1 MAPPAQLLSLL
12 RSIIW
17 KDAHSLFALSYSLE
31 GQLAETV
38 RYGLVG
44 VGMMG
49 VEHIHNLAVTPGAV
63 VTAIADPVERSL
75 GPAREALGP
84 KADLVTAFTTGADLA
99 RSGLVDC
106 VIVSTPNNTH
116 RQVLEPMFEAGL
128 PILCEKPLATTLE
141 DARWIVEQA
150 ERASAPF
157 WTAMEYRYM
166 PPAEAFI
173 GEVHGGRVGRLQML
187 SIREHRFPFLR
198 KVGDWNRFAA
208 NTGGTM
214 VEKCCHFFDLMR
226 LITRSEAV
234 RVYCSGAMDVNHLG
248 ESYEGRRPDIID
260 NSYTTIDF
268 ANGVRAMLD
277 LCMFADGA
285 ENQEEITAVG
295 DAARLDVLIP
305 SGDIVYSPRVGF
317 RNPKRVERRVVEVDP
332 IALKAG
338 THHGSTFYEHQ
349 RFNAAVR
356 GAGPVEVTARDGLMA
371 VAIGAAAE
379 ISAREKRVVEM
390 SELGF

>member
-1 MAPPAQLLSLL
+1 MP
-12 RSIIW
+12 
-17 KDAHSLFALSYSLE
+17 E
-31 GQLAETV
+31 VV

-44 VGMMG
+44 TGMMG
-49 VEHIHNLAVTPGAV
+49 VEHLNNLAVTPGAV
-63 VTAIADPVERSL
+63 VTALADPVATSL
-75 GPAREALGP
+75 GWARTALGAQ
-84 KADLVTAFTTGADLA
+84 ADRAVAFSDSAALA
-99 RSGLVDC
+99 KSGLVDA
-106 VIVSTPNNTH
+106 VIVASPNYTH
-116 RQVLEPMFEAGL
+116 REVLEPLFDAGL
-128 PILCEKPLATTLE
+128 PILCEKPLATTVE
-141 DARWIVEQA
+141 DARWVV
-150 ERASAPF
+150 ERAAKSPAPF

-166 PPAEAFI
+166 PPAAEFI
-173 GEVHGGRVGRLQML
+173 SEVHGGRVGTLRML
-187 SIREHRFPFLR
+187 SIREHRFPFLE

-234 RVYCSGAMDVNHLG
+234 RVYCSGAMDVNHLD
-248 ESYEGRRPDIID
+248 ERYDGRSPDIID
-260 NSYTTIDF
+260 NSFTTVDF

-295 DAARLDVLIP
+295 DSGRLDVLIP
-305 SGDIVYSPRVGF
+305 SGAVTYAPRVGF
-317 RNPKRVERRVVEVDP
+317 RNPKRVESRIVGVDAT
-332 IALKAG
+332 ALKVG

-356 GAGPVEVTARDGLMA
+356 GEGPVEVTANDGLMA